1 MPAAFL
7 FLGLNYRLQAANSP
21 MTARRRNSKRKTD
34 EKLWR
39 DIDLSGKLWR
49 SQSDQSNAGLSH
61 DRRET
66 RNRFA
71 HSCGRP
77 VRFSPNNLPT
87 MTDNKG
93 REYCLIVEGAYLTES
108 EAEHAL
114 RDPFI
119 EDWVE
124 EHGHFKIHNM
134 DDIQVTP
141 GVTLGSLGVVELD
154 ERIFEIASA
163 DPDHPLT
170 EHKAKGVAEALRR
183 QDMFDEI
190 NVELRE
196 GEPA

>member
-1 MPAAFL
+1 MRTP
-7 FLGLNYRLQAANSP
+7 SP
-21 MTARRRNSKRKTD
+21 
-34 EKLWR
+34 L
-39 DIDLSGKLWR
+39 
-49 SQSDQSNAGLSH
+49 
-61 DRRET
+61 
-66 RNRFA
+66 
-71 HSCGRP
+71 
-77 VRFSPNNLPT
+77 SPNILPT

-93 REYCLIVEGAYLTES
+93 REYCLIVEGAYFTES

-124 EHGHFKIHNM
+124 QHGHFKIHNM

-154 ERIFEIASA
+154 ERVFEIASA

-190 NVELRE
+190 TVELRQE
-196 GEPA
+196 GPT